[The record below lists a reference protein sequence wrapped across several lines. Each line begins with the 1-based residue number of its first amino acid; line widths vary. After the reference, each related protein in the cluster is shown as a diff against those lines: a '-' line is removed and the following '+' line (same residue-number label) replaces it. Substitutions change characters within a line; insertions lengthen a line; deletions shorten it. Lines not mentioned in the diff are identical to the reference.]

1 MGQQISGK
9 NNQYMRV
16 DVVGDNYESPHLL
29 KNGVRVDRGS
39 GTTVTFELESILP
52 SNFKTD
58 FFFCS
63 DNKARLYRMMAG
75 YFATLARDSA
85 TGTQYFITQ
94 GSSEVSGA
102 LPDSTHLGSSQSSKV
117 TCHHSIQSCF
127 VIRAEEEVSFEI

>member
-52 SNFKTD
+52 SNFQTE

-63 DNKARLYRMMAG
+63 NNKALLYRLMAG

-85 TGTQYFITQ
+85 TGTQ
-94 GSSEVSGA
+94 
-102 LPDSTHLGSSQSSKV
+102 
-117 TCHHSIQSCF
+117 
-127 VIRAEEEVSFEI
+127 